1 MKKFIKKLTSLK
13 NKYKKNKK
21 FMNNGKIKDFQ
32 IMTENSM
39 IIS

>member
-1 MKKFIKKLTSLK
+1 MKKFIKKLTNLK

-21 FMNNGKIKDFQ
+21 FTKSGKIKDFQ